1 MQTLATISESRMILG
16 LFRQTWTAESFQT
29 CTRLRNCQQ
38 LQETGSVLLH
48 DVGWNAFVLLW
59 ELLESLECVS
69 GTSLW
74 RVISFQR
81 SLINEACSFLPD
93 HVCRTLYIHP
103 NFIDSFFSDR
113 LLSSL
118 SRAIATRITAE
129 IRRER
134 ERKRRGRGCGNCFC
148 FWSTNLA
155 NSLTPVH
162 GWKLKKR
169 RLSFNKEPVF
179 VNPSVA

>member
-48 DVGWNAFVLLW
+48 DVGWNAFVLLR
-59 ELLESLECVS
+59 ELLDLECVS

-93 HVCRTLYIHP
+93 HVCRTLYVHP

-134 ERKRRGRGCGNCFC
+134 ERKRRGWGCGKCFC

-169 RLSFNKEPVF
+169 RLSFNKKPVF